1 MRDSDGRVG
10 KIVDGIATDPL
21 GALVGGP
28 VQEQTNGQSGR
39 RRSGP
44 GRKKPVASRRATRE
58 VVRRIDAW
66 SVLKLSVVFYVALYG
81 ILLVAAVVLWM
92 AATATG
98 LRDNVESFIGEMI
111 ASNKF
116 QFVGWELFRAGAVGG
131 AILVVFGTGANVM
144 LAVLYNLISDTV
156 GGVVMVVEE
165 RPKRVPAT
173 EAATVP
179 EPEPARILVPEAE
192 RRRPP
197 RPRRTQQP
205 EPSEL

>member
-1 MRDSDGRVG
+1 MRDSDGPLG
-10 KIVDGIATDPL
+10 EIVEGTAADPL

-39 RRSGP
+39 RRRRP
-44 GRKKPVASRRATRE
+44 GREKPGASRRATRG

-116 QFVGWELFRAGAVGG
+116 QFVGWELFRAGTVAG

-156 GGVVMVVEE
+156 GGVAVVIEE
-165 RPKRVPAT
+165 RPTRAPAT
-173 EAATVP
+173 ESATVS

-192 RRRPP
+192 RRQPP
-197 RPRRTQQP
+197 RPRPTQQP